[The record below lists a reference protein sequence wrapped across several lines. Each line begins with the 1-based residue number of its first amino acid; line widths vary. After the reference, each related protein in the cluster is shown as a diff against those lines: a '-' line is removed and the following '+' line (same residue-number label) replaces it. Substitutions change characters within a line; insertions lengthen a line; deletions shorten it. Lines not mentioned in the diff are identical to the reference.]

1 MEAESLLAKFST
13 PGFLLVLTLAAFRAY
28 QYPDY
33 CSDEFQYMANAVAM
47 HGAHAPEIHET
58 VYREVLAQVPENILN
73 HLLGKD
79 PVESPQSRSYIER
92 ASNPYSFAQFLPCFA
107 VRPIFNEF
115 VYVLHYWFGVGLLR
129 ATVLIPV
136 LSYWFMGCIAL
147 LWISA
152 YAPAIW
158 AAVCCALLMLT
169 PPVWDLARWPT
180 PDALSSLALLL
191 ALYFIL
197 EKKWLTPGL
206 TILLASVYVRTDNVL
221 MAVLVLAYLSIVT
234 KTIDKTKAAVLAA
247 VAIGSVPLINHFG
260 GDYGP
265 RMLYYRVFL
274 GVPMAPGVMVAP
286 PFGWRDYMVALHA
299 GIVGVVHEEY
309 IPFAL
314 MGVVG
319 FLRRPTPAIAG
330 LTMLAAAYAAGH
342 FLLYPLPED
351 RFFGLFFVA
360 MGISMAST
368 LVAVRAR
375 SLQPVA
381 SLPVASS
388 ISRTGLSA

>member
-1 MEAESLLAKFST
+1 LFARLST
-13 PGFLLVLTLAAFRAY
+13 LGFVIVLTLAALRAY
-28 QYPDY
+28 QYPAY

-47 HGAHAPEIHET
+47 HGAHAPEIHAT
-58 VYREVLAQVPENILN
+58 VYREVLAQVPGNILD

-79 PVESPQSRSYIER
+79 AVDSPQSRSYQER

-129 ATVLIPV
+129 ATVLVPV
-136 LSYWFMGCIAL
+136 LSYWLMGCVAL

-152 YAPAIW
+152 YVPPVW
-158 AAVCCALLMLT
+158 ATLCCALLMLT
-169 PPVWDLARWPT
+169 PPVWDLARWTT
-180 PDALSSLALLL
+180 PDALSSLTLLL

-197 EKKWLTPGL
+197 EKNWLTPGL
-206 TILLASVYVRTDNVL
+206 TILLASIYVRTDNVL
-221 MAVLVLAYLSIVT
+221 MAVLVLAYLSFLT
-234 KTIDKTKAAVLAA
+234 KKIDKTKAAVLAA
-247 VAIGSVPLINHFG
+247 VAVASVPLINHFG

-265 RMLYYRVFL
+265 RMLYYRAFL

-286 PFGWRDYMVALHA
+286 PFGWHDYLVALRSGIA
-299 GIVGVVHEEY
+299 GAVHEAF

-319 FLRRPTPAIAG
+319 FVRRPSPAIAG
-330 LTMLAAAYAAGH
+330 LTVLAAAYAAGH
-342 FLLYPLPED
+342 FVLYPLPED
-351 RFFGLFFVA
+351 RFFGLFFGA

-368 LVAVRAR
+368 VVAVRAR
-375 SLQPVA
+375 SRQPLA
-381 SLPVASS
+381 SVPVASS
-388 ISRTGLSA
+388 IPPAGLSA